1 MSDSFYSDRF
11 CKKVWL
17 TNHAIEM
24 MAKRK
29 ITLSDVNVLIEKGE
43 YKNKN
48 TNQGWIYY
56 NFPEREDNLV
66 CAAIIN
72 EKTVIIKTIM
82 IRWQEVA

>member
-1 MSDSFYSDRF
+1 MSESFYSDRF

-43 YKNKN
+43 YKNTLPHSMKN
-48 TNQGWIYY
+48 
-56 NFPEREDNLV
+56 
-66 CAAIIN
+66 
-72 EKTVIIKTIM
+72 
-82 IRWQEVA
+82 